1 MKHAKHSMTAAARR
15 LIAGVLTL
23 CVVTLS
29 LVVTQA
35 PPARSQCFSCDGC
48 EFAHAYTTA
57 QQVSQEHIQTR
68 DHFGTH
74 SPLPDGV
81 GEVGE
86 HQGFLINYLFL
97 GVDNI
102 GGILPALMLMTQ
114 QMSAVMMHQMLIV
127 GSFLD
132 AKHQMETQL
141 LFQELGARAH
151 KTYHP
156 SVGMCVLGTNVR
168 SLARTE
174 RYSRATAHVMG
185 QYNLRR
191 QTGNLNTN
199 SGEGMEQDRAGR
211 LAEFMDYYCDQYDNN
226 HIDGTA
232 DSGLALMCPGAAS
245 RPVNRD
251 IDYTRRIEMPRTI
264 ELDLIESGGLAGT
277 GQSGIF
283 SLYTNLFSHNV
294 LPRLDVAESMFKA
307 NHDEIQDMRALIA
320 KRSVIQTSLNN
331 ILGMKAFGSPAGGV
345 DEGSS
350 FDTSQY
356 MRRILYELG
365 VTDPWMQMNMLGRY
379 ETDASPGA
387 GPDAAAQDYTNQ
399 MRPSYYAQMEVLTKR
414 LYQNP
419 TFFTSLYDTPANVKR
434 KGAALQALGLMLQR
448 DIYDSY
454 LRNEMLMSML
464 LEARLERAQRDAVAD
479 SRVMSD

>member
-15 LIAGVLTL
+15 LIAGALTLAVLTL
-23 CVVTLS
+23 PLTVV
-29 LVVTQA
+29 QA

-48 EFAHAYTTA
+48 EFAHASTTA

-74 SPLPDGV
+74 SPLPDGT
-81 GEVGE
+81 GEIGE
-86 HQGFLINYLFL
+86 HQGFLINYMFL

-114 QMSAVMMHQMLIV
+114 QMSAVMMHQMWIV

-174 RYSRATAHVMG
+174 RYSRLTAHVMA

-211 LAEFMDYYCDQYDNN
+211 LANFMQYFCDQYDNN

-232 DSGLALMCPGAAS
+232 DSGLALMCPGATVMTA
-245 RPVNRD
+245 NMD
-251 IDYTRRIEMPRTI
+251 IDYTRTIEIPRTLTI
-264 ELDLIESGGLAGT
+264 DYAENGVAPFGAEEG
-277 GQSGIF
+277 F
-283 SLYTNLFSHNV
+283 SSMLFSHNV
-294 LPRLDVAESMFKA
+294 LPRLDVAEAMFKA

-331 ILGMKAFGSPAGGV
+331 ILGMKAFGSPAGDD

-356 MRRILYELG
+356 MRRILFELG
-365 VTDPWMQMNMLGRY
+365 VTDPWAQMNLLGRHESAAIDGDPTLSGIAF
-379 ETDASPGA
+379 ET
-387 GPDAAAQDYTNQ
+387 N

-419 TFFTSLYDTPANVKR
+419 AFFTSLYDTPANVKR

-479 SRVMSD
+479 SRVMSDY